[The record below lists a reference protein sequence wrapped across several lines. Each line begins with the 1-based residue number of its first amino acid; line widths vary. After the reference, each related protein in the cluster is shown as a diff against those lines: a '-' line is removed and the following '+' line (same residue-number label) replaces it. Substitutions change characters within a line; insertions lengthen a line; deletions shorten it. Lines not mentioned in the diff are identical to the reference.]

1 MLKYCRKIVGKWL
14 ENCRKM
20 VKRFKGI
27 SAMRGEGEG
36 ESESWCINAKILSE
50 NCRKMVKRFKGILA
64 MRGEGEGWCILWG
77 YICLCAW
84 I

>member
-1 MLKYCRKIVGKWL
+1 
-14 ENCRKM
+14 
-20 VKRFKGI
+20 
-27 SAMRGEGEG
+27 MRGEGEG